1 MHMGFR
7 TDLFTL
13 HRDRVVVLWQFAME
27 TAQLMA

>member
-13 HRDRVVVLWQFAME
+13 HTVVVLWQFAME